1 MKKNAVRKSGSRAI
15 DVAAARKNVAAVI
28 KLLKQHYP
36 QSKTALDFRTPLQML
51 VSTILSAQC
60 TDKRVNM
67 VTPALFARYKT
78 AKDFA
83 DADMKELQ
91 TMIRSTGFYKNKA
104 KNIQGAAKMIAEKFR
119 GEVPRT
125 MKEMLELPGVARKT
139 ANVVLD
145 NAYGVVEGVVVDTHV
160 GRLSRRLGF
169 TAQKDASKV
178 EKDLMA
184 ILPRKDWSAFSYM
197 LIDHGRAVC
206 KSQKPDC
213 AGCFLNKKCPS
224 AFSFDAKGRWTGVK

>member
-1 MKKNAVRKSGSRAI
+1 MKKNAVRKSGSKAI
-15 DVAAARKNVAAVI
+15 DVAAARKNIAAAV

-83 DADMKELQ
+83 DADMNELQ
-91 TMIRSTGFYKNKA
+91 TLIRSTGFYKNKA

-119 GEVPRT
+119 GKVPRT
-125 MKEMLELPGVARKT
+125 MEEMLELPGVARKT

-178 EKDLMA
+178 EKDLMV

-206 KSQKPDC
+206 KSVKPDC
-213 AGCFLNKKCPS
+213 SDCFLNKICPS
-224 AFSFDAKGRWTGVK
+224 AFSFDAKGRWIGVK

>member
-1 MKKNAVRKSGSRAI
+1 MKKSSAHHVSAI
-15 DVAAARKNVAAVI
+15 L
-28 KLLKQHYP
+28 KLLKRHYP
-36 QSKTALDFRTPLQML
+36 RSKTALNYKTPIQML

-60 TDKRVNM
+60 TDARVNM
-67 VTPALFARYKT
+67 VTPALFAKYTT

-83 DADMKELQ
+83 NADMGELQ

-104 KNIQGAAKMIAEKFR
+104 KNIQGAAKMISEKFH

-125 MKEMLELPGVARKT
+125 MHEMLELPGVARKT

-160 GRLSRRLGF
+160 GRLSRRLGL
-169 TAQKDASKV
+169 TVQKDPAKV

-184 ILPRKDWSAFSYM
+184 IVPRKDWADFSYM

-213 AGCFLNKKCPS
+213 SGCFLNKICPS
-224 AFSFDAKGRWTGVK
+224 AFSFDAKGRWVGLK

>member
-15 DVAAARKNVAAVI
+15 DVGAARKNLAEVV

-36 QSKTALDFRTPLQML
+36 KSKTALDFRTPLQML

-83 DADMKELQ
+83 NADMKELQ

-125 MKEMLELPGVARKT
+125 MEEMLELPGVARKT

-184 ILPRKDWSAFSYM
+184 ILPRKDWAAFSYM

-206 KSQKPDC
+206 TSQKPDC
-213 AGCFLNKKCPS
+213 SGCFLNKKCPS